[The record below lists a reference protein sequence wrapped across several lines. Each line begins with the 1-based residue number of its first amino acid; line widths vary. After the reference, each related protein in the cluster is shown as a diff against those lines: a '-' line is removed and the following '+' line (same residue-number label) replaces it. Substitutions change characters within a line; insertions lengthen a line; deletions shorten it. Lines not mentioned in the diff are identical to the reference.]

1 MESSPVVAIPVHT
14 VETATGIA
22 PSLSLPAE
30 VPAGWTTVVSRL
42 VGALFF
48 FVTLQALFSV
58 PKLTWELAVGDPE
71 WAGTAF
77 ALAVAAG
84 ATAAL
89 WLGRHRAAAWTAA
102 AAGRLHAIPRRRWLL
117 MVILGGLAL
126 RLAWALLFPAP
137 FASDG
142 LAYYELG
149 ERLANGLTYQS
160 SPEGEYAWWPPGY
173 PFLLFAFFQ
182 IFGVAPWVVTLVNSL
197 LFIATIPV
205 LHALAVLFGGE
216 GTARLATLLFAL
228 WPNLVTMGG
237 VAAKES
243 VVVLLLPLAFLL
255 YLAAGSSRSRA
266 RAARVGGRVAAGLA
280 LGYATLTQPGVMLV
294 VLAFPI
300 WEVLLR
306 SPLLRVAARFAAVL
320 LGMALVVLPWTAR
333 NHRILGEFV
342 LVSTNGGGVFYRA
355 NNPLATGGFM
365 KHGERQVRH
374 LDELTQNRLGYQWGK
389 EWIRENPVDFLKL
402 AVRKQILFLGDDG
415 VGLYEIN
422 RTGGIG
428 NAFYAAAKL
437 AVNTGWWA
445 IWALAL
451 LALLTRP
458 GWTRHPE
465 VLLVFLGILYFWA
478 IHSVFESGGRHH
490 VPLVALL
497 AMLAG
502 WVGTAF
508 PTPLASGSGNRPE
521 RSGHRR

>member
-1 MESSPVVAIPVHT
+1 MESSPAVAIPVHAA
-14 VETATGIA
+14 ETATITQE
-22 PSLSLPAE
+22 LSLPAE
-30 VPAGWTTVVSRL
+30 VPAGWTTLVSRL
-42 VGALFF
+42 VGALFV
-48 FVTLQALFSV
+48 FVGLQALFSV

-84 ATAAL
+84 TAAVL
-89 WLGRHRAAAWTAA
+89 WLGRYRAAAWVAA
-102 AAGRLHAIPRRRWLL
+102 AAGRLHAIPRRRWLV

-126 RLAWALLFPAP
+126 RLGWALLFPAP

-160 SPEGEYAWWPPGY
+160 SPQGEYAWWPPGY
-173 PFLLFAFFQ
+173 PFLLFGFFQ
-182 IFGVAPWVVTLVNSL
+182 VFGVAPWVVTLVNSL
-197 LFIATIPV
+197 LFVATVPV
-205 LHALAVLFGGE
+205 LHALAVRFGGE
-216 GTARLATLLFAL
+216 GTARLATFLFAV

-243 VVVLLLPLAFLL
+243 VIVLLLPLAFLL

-266 RAARVGGRVAAGLA
+266 ARVGGRIAAGLA
-280 LGYATLTQPGVMLV
+280 LGCATLTQPGVMLV
-294 VLAFPI
+294 VLAFPL

-306 SPLLRVAARFAAVL
+306 LPLLRVAARFAAVL

-415 VGLYEIN
+415 VGLYEIK
-422 RTGGIG
+422 RTGGMG

-437 AVNTGWWA
+437 AVNAGWWA

-451 LALLTRP
+451 LALLIRP
-458 GWTRHPE
+458 GWTRRPE
-465 VLLVFLGILYFWA
+465 VLLVLLAILYFWA

-497 AMLAG
+497 AILAG

-508 PTPLASGSGNRPE
+508 TPLASGSGNRPG
-521 RSGHRR
+521 RSDHRR